1 VGASAIGVMGR
12 NLFSDHDR
20 LALDAGV
27 GWGWSEFK
35 DYNQSGV
42 VAGRVGMQLTW

>member
-1 VGASAIGVMGR
+1 VSAIGVVAQ

-27 GWGWSEFK
+27 GFGSSKFMGYSE
-35 DYNQSGV
+35 DNIAG
-42 VAGRVGMQLTW
+42 GRVGAQLTW